1 MRVRRARKGQVAM
14 ADKTIAERLQ
24 PSLLD
29 RLTDREPGTRK
40 ERREDRV
47 IDVREL
53 REIIQRDLGWLLNTN
68 NNETWIDPDR
78 FPNAARSVLN
88 YGVREVAG
96 DYSTTERAE
105 LIRKSIARAIELY
118 EPRIRAGSTDVEL
131 RATDADNETLVSF
144 DIRADMWAQ
153 PLPLELFLRSEVDVV
168 TGEVSLERVM

>member
-1 MRVRRARKGQVAM
+1 MRRMTQKVLAEM

-29 RLTDREPGTRK
+29 RLTDTDPGSPKESRES
-40 ERREDRV
+40 RV
-47 IDVREL
+47 IDVRQL

-68 NNETWIDPDR
+68 NNDTQFDADR
-78 FPNAARSVLN
+78 FPNVARSVLN

-105 LIRKSIARAIELY
+105 LIRRSIARAIETF
-118 EPRIRAGSTDVEL
+118 EPRIREGSTDVEL
-131 RATDADNETLVSF
+131 RTDDAGNETLISF

-153 PLPLELFLRSEVDVV
+153 PLPLELFLRSKVDTI
-168 TGEVSLERVM
+168 TGEVSLERTI

>member
-1 MRVRRARKGQVAM
+1 M

-29 RLTDREPGTRK
+29 RLTDHEPANRK

-53 REIIQRDLGWLLNTN
+53 RQIIQRDLGWLLNTS
-68 NNETWIDPDR
+68 NNETQFDAER
-78 FPNAARSVLN
+78 FPHVARSVLN
-88 YGVREVAG
+88 YGLREVAG

-105 LIRKSIARAIELY
+105 LIRKSIARAIEVF
-118 EPRIRAGSTDVEL
+118 EPRIREGSTDVEL
-131 RATDADNETLVSF
+131 RTNDAGNETLVSF